1 MALFSKKPS
10 NNDNETPA
18 TSEFDEDMINL
29 MARDDIQSPADICK
43 TEFEKAVSLL
53 ENPTPDKIRRAY
65 DLMGNMAAQFHYLPA
80 VMWMGD
86 FAENAMKNDKQ
97 AVYWYKMAAEMGD
110 GNGSRCYADML
121 MTGRGVEKDVK
132 LAMHY
137 YADAAD
143 KGVPEAAFVLGE
155 YLRNSGDSKNALM
168 AYQQALD
175 GGYAP
180 AGVRIAQLKGMY
192 QKNDDSKMS

>member
-1 MALFSKKPS
+1 MGLFNKKA
-10 NNDNETPA
+10 NETKSPA
-18 TSEFDEDMINL
+18 KSEFDEDMIKL
-29 MARDDIQSPADICK
+29 LARDDVQGPSDICRI
-43 TEFEKAVSLL
+43 EYEKALSLIK
-53 ENPTPDKIRRAY
+53 EPTVDKVHRAY
-65 DLMGNMAAQFHYLPA
+65 DLMGNMASQFHYLPA

-86 FAENAMKNDKQ
+86 FAENVMKNDQQ

-121 MTGRGVEKDVK
+121 MAGKGVQKDMR

-155 YLRNSGDSKNALM
+155 YLRNAGDGKNALK
-168 AYQQALD
+168 AYQQAAD
-175 GGYAP
+175 GGYEP
-180 AGVRIAQLKGMY
+180 ARVRIAQMTGKY
-192 QKNDDSKMS
+192 QKPDNGQLS

>member
-1 MALFSKKPS
+1 MALFSKETGK
-10 NNDNETPA
+10 NETSA
-18 TSEFDEDMINL
+18 ALEFDQDMIKL
-29 MARDDIQSPADICK
+29 IARDDIQSPADICK
-43 TEFEKAVSLL
+43 VEYEKAISLMK
-53 ENPTPDKIRRAY
+53 NPTPEKVHRAY
-65 DLMGNMAAQFHYLPA
+65 DLMGNMAAQFHFLPA

-86 FAENAMKNDKQ
+86 FAENVMKNDVQ

-110 GNGSRCYADML
+110 GKGSRCYADML
-121 MTGRGVEKDVK
+121 MTGRGVEKNMK

-155 YLRNSGDSKNALM
+155 YLRNSGDSTNALM

-192 QKNDDSKMS
+192 QQNDDGKRS

>member
-1 MALFSKKPS
+1 MALFNKTPK
-10 NNDNETPA
+10 NNGSSA
-18 TSEFDEDMINL
+18 SSEFDEDMIQL
-29 MARDDIQSPADICK
+29 MARDDIQSPADMCK
-43 TEFEKAVSLL
+43 IEYEKAISLMK
-53 ENPTPDKIRRAY
+53 NPTPDKVRRAY

-86 FAENAMKNDKQ
+86 FAENVMKNDKQ

-121 MTGRGVEKDVK
+121 MAGRGVEKDMK

-155 YLRNSGDSKNALM
+155 YLRSIGDGKNALL

-180 AGVRIAQLKGMY
+180 ANMRIAQMKGLY
-192 QKNDDSKMS
+192 QKNHDGKMS